1 MPYLAGIVHLAMAI
15 FFAIHA
21 VKTGR
26 PSWWLFV
33 LLSFPLMGSV
43 IYFFAVFLPD
53 QSNTR
58 GGRRAMRAIQNV
70 LDPEGELREAQLE
83 YDRTPSVQNRSR
95 LAAALLAKGR
105 NDEALAHFR
114 ACATGPYA
122 NDRAMLMGVA
132 QAELAVGHPS
142 AAKVALD
149 SLFSTHPDARTPEA
163 ELLYAR
169 TLAATNDPTARS
181 AFEAAVQRLDT
192 IEAHG
197 RLADFLAEAGDAA
210 AARKHYDAVL
220 SAARVVPAHAREL
233 NKEWI
238 ARAQKAT
245 AAG

>member
-58 GGRRAMRAIQNV
+58 GGRRAIRAIQNV

-95 LAAALLAKGR
+95 LAAALLAKDR

-122 NDRAMLMGVA
+122 NDRAMLMGLA
-132 QAELAVGHPS
+132 QAELAVGHAP
-142 AAKVALD
+142 AAKTALD
-149 SLFSTHPDARTPEA
+149 QLFGAHADARTPEA
-163 ELLYAR
+163 DLLYAR
-169 TLAATNDPTARS
+169 ALAAGQDPSARA
-181 AFEAAVQRLDT
+181 AFEAAVQRLGT
-192 IEAHG
+192 IEAHC
-197 RLADFLAEAGDAA
+197 RLAEFLTGVGDVDAA
-210 AARKHYDAVL
+210 RPHYEAVL
-220 SAARVVPAHAREL
+220 NAARVVPAHAREL

-238 ARAQKAT
+238 ERARRIVSMA
-245 AAG
+245 

>member
-114 ACATGPYA
+114 ACAKPI
-122 NDRAMLMGVA
+122 
-132 QAELAVGHPS
+132 S
-142 AAKVALD
+142 I
-149 SLFSTHPDARTPEA
+149 
-163 ELLYAR
+163 
-169 TLAATNDPTARS
+169 ARS
-181 AFEAAVQRLDT
+181 
-192 IEAHG
+192 
-197 RLADFLAEAGDAA
+197 LA
-210 AARKHYDAVL
+210 
-220 SAARVVPAHAREL
+220 
-233 NKEWI
+233 
-238 ARAQKAT
+238 
-245 AAG
+245 